1 MAHDAARFLAG
12 SPDRL
17 ALLERLREQPGTP
30 ADLADTLPMSHR
42 SVQRNL
48 AEFVERGWAE
58 KTDGHYRLTTTGDL
72 VSDEHAGYVAALDR
86 IGTFDPLFR
95 HLPSDDVPD
104 PRWLTGADLV
114 VAEPDNPHA
123 PVDHYIT
130 ELRRFEADT
139 VWMLS
144 PVLSRL
150 LHDAHA
156 ELAMDGV
163 HTELVMTDEVVE
175 RARELNP
182 TEFDVVVSV
191 DVLDL
196 YRTSDEVDLGLT
208 VGADRALLAA
218 YDGDRQLR
226 ACVASSDPDL
236 LAWAT
241 ERFEQY
247 RDRAELVEPTIT
259 IPFSFRRS

>member
-1 MAHDAARFLAG
+1 MEHDAARFLAG

-30 ADLADTLPMSHR
+30 ADLADALPMSHR

-48 AEFVERGWAE
+48 AEFTERGWAE
-58 KTDGHYRLTTTGDL
+58 KTEGRYRLTATGEL
-72 VSDEHAGYVAALDR
+72 VTREHADYVAALAR
-86 IGTFDPLFR
+86 IETLAPLFR
-95 HLPSDDVPD
+95 HLPATDAPD
-104 PRWLTGADLV
+104 PRWLADADLA

-123 PVDHYIT
+123 PVDHYTT
-130 ELRRFEADT
+130 ELRRFETDT
-139 VWMLS
+139 VRMLS

-156 ELAMDGV
+156 DLAMDGV
-163 HTELVMTDEVVE
+163 YTELVMADEMVE

-182 TEFDVVVSV
+182 AEFNVVVSV

-196 YRTSDEVDLGLT
+196 YRSPDEVELGLALGT
-208 VGADRALLAA
+208 DRVLLAA
-218 YDGDRQLR
+218 YDDDRQLR
-226 ACVASSDPDL
+226 ACAASSDPDL
-236 LAWAT
+236 LAWA
-241 ERFEQY
+241 EARFERY
-247 RDRAELVEPTIT
+247 RDRAELVEPTIS